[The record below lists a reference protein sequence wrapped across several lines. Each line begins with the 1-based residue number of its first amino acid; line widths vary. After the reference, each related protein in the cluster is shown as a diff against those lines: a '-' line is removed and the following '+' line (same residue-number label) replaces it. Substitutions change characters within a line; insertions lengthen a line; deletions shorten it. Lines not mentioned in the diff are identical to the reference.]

1 MPKYYLFDQYIPV
14 DTQYTMEPDK
24 FLIIEK
30 IGTNSSTA
38 AKLVIGGAEVGAI
51 NSTVAPL
58 HKTSSNLLG
67 PLDLGELYYVVPPN
81 TKYKFT
87 GASGSKMRLIGRI
100 GVLSPGEAVP
110 AAHMARY
117 DQQNKIYLTY
127 VEDTYNHGT
136 DTAWVADAEAEV
148 YSLTPKTTEKYI
160 FNNICMVAGSGDT
173 ISEGD
178 FAVRFYLDGKVLDL
192 LAKTAGKL
200 GIDVKSMPRPPAATT
215 EETPFTLK
223 DLPIEVLGDHTLSV
237 KIRNI
242 SGSDKS
248 PASGSQWSFTF
259 TAIVR
264 YEFGGGT

>member
-1 MPKYYLFDQYIPV
+1 M
-14 DTQYTMEPDK
+14 
-24 FLIIEK
+24 
-30 IGTNSSTA
+30 
-38 AKLVIGGAEVGAI
+38 
-51 NSTVAPL
+51 
-58 HKTSSNLLG
+58 
-67 PLDLGELYYVVPPN
+67 PPN

-100 GVLSPGEAVP
+100 GVLTPGEAVP
-110 AAHMARY
+110 AAHMVRY

-127 VEDTYNHGT
+127 VEGSYSHGV
-136 DTAWVADAEAEV
+136 DTAWVADAEALV

-160 FNNICMVAGSGDT
+160 FNNICMVAGSGGT
-173 ISEGD
+173 INPGD

-192 LAKTAGKL
+192 LSKTAGKL
-200 GIDVKSMPRPPAATT
+200 GIDVLSMPRPPSDTV
-215 EETPFTLK
+215 EEIPFTLK

-242 SGSDKS
+242 SGSNKT
-248 PASGSQWSFTF
+248 PTSGSEWSFTF